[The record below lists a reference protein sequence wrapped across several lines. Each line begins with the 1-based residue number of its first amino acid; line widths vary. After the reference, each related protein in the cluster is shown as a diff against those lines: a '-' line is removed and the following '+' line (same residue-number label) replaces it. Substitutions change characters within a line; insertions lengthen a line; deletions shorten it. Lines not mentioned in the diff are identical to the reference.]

1 MVPGEINNRE
11 RSIAHNSEDLVEA
24 VEAWAIR
31 LQEELEVIPERR
43 ELAIQWEQLEEL
55 FKTVSGMPDD
65 YFSREE
71 AEAFAARLT
80 DLEDKINRSLT
91 ESIQSQEEL
100 SQKLGRIQE
109 DFESLKKAYR

>member
-71 AEAFAARLT
+71 DEAFAARLT
-80 DLEDKINRSLT
+80 DLEDKIKRSLT
-91 ESIQSQEEL
+91 ESIQPQEEL